1 MQKWRG
7 CLRVWRGTRGVCS
20 AGVGGHA
27 GKSSPTCAPQPEP
40 GPSSP
45 QPRSGVAFQA
55 GTPVSASPH
64 ASSAKNAPSSAAPPY
79 RTRWPASATTAPPS
93 FPNPGSGPAA
103 ALCLPPAPA
112 PVGLELSPGSINP
125 APGAGRGL
133 WGSRRRCAFGFQVN
147 GTSRK
152 TLLGPLSPARQP
164 KGFIPAAR
172 SPRTATCRD
181 SRVAGRAGLRR
192 RRSPGAGLLWAAARG
207 GEAGARLSVPE
218 RRAQPGAALR
228 GGGAGPRPGGG
239 AGAEPGAGTRGAV
252 PGREGRRTP
261 GLADAL

>member
-1 MQKWRG
+1 MEREPGGLQCGR
-7 CLRVWRGTRGVCS
+7 
-20 AGVGGHA
+20 AGHA
-27 GKSSPTCAPQPEP
+27 GKSSPPCAPQPEP

-55 GTPVSASPH
+55 GTPVLASPH
-64 ASSAKNAPSSAAPPY
+64 PSSAKKALSSAAPPY
-79 RTRWPASATTAPPS
+79 RTRSPASATTDPPS

-103 ALCLPPAPA
+103 VLCLPPAPA
-112 PVGLELSPGSINP
+112 PVGLGLSRGSINP

-133 WGSRRRCAFGFQVN
+133 WGSRLRCAFGFQVN

-152 TLLGPLSPARQP
+152 TLLGPLTPALQP

-172 SPRTATCRD
+172 PPGTATCRD

-218 RRAQPGAALR
+218 PRTQPRPAERRAR
-228 GGGAGPRPGGG
+228 DRGAGP
-239 AGAEPGAGTRGAV
+239 GAEPGAGTRGAV
-252 PGREGRRTP
+252 PVREGRRTP